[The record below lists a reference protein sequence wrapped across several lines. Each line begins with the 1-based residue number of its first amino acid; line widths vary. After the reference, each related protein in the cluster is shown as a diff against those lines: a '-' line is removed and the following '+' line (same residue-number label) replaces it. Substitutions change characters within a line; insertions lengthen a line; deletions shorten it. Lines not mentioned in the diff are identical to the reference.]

1 MADHGSRQIGH
12 ELRET
17 ASRNTH
23 LREYLQ
29 RFKQFTGEFPEFIDE
44 PEDEW
49 EADKPNVLYPVG
61 GPIYCHVY
69 GDLGKDTKYYTIEPE
84 LSGPEAA
91 VFDQVRER
99 ILEKSVNKP
108 APEQEAEYDDRIEEL
123 LEETVRINDDDEG
136 GVFQRMRTLPQNLG
150 TLVRNFDASSVADRM
165 VSDERGQM
173 SMDTGDLSGKQVR
186 AGARRVA
193 TAPKQAA
200 RQFRA
205 AAPLVRDA
213 LEEAFGFGRIPVT
226 QSTYENI
233 RYQLNRDIV
242 GFGPLEPVMRD
253 PYNEDIHVIGPSHC
267 YVDHGTFGM
276 LETTVDFGTPDEFDG
291 WLRNMGERIGDP
303 VSDSDPIVDS
313 TLPDGSRV
321 NIIYSDDV
329 SLKGPSLTIR
339 QGDEVPLSVGQITN
353 WGTLSP
359 ELAAYLW
366 LCLENE
372 QTVFVVGET
381 ASGKTTTLNAIMS
394 FIPRDSKIYTAE
406 DTAEVLPPHDT
417 WQQLLT
423 REGQGENSAD
433 VDMFDLVAAALRSRP
448 DYIIVGEVRGEE
460 GRMAF
465 QAAQTGH
472 PVMLTFHASDIVSM
486 IQRFTGEPINVPE
499 TFMDNADVALFQN
512 RVKQGDDVLRR
523 VTSVQEIEG
532 YSKEMG
538 GVVTRQAF
546 YWDPVEDEIVF
557 QGRNNSYV
565 LEEQI
570 ATLLGYAD
578 TREIYDELDFRADI
592 IERIIQED
600 LTGYHEFNETI
611 ESFQRDGIEGLPFT
625 ITRGF

>member
-17 ASRNTH
+17 ASRYTH

-29 RFKQFTGEFPEFIDE
+29 RFKQFTGEFPELIDE
-44 PEDEW
+44 PDGEW

-91 VFDQVRER
+91 VFSQVRER

-123 LEETVRINDDDEG
+123 LEETVRINENEDG
-136 GVFQRMRTLPQNLG
+136 GVFSRVGSLPSNLG
-150 TLVRNFDASSVADRM
+150 ALLRNFDSTAVADQM
-165 VSDERGQM
+165 ASDDRGQM
-173 SMDTGDLSGKQVR
+173 SMDSGDLSGEQVK

-193 TAPKQAA
+193 TAPQNVA

-205 AAPLVRDA
+205 TLPLMREA

-226 QSTYENI
+226 ESTYENI

-276 LETTVDFGTPDEFDG
+276 LETTVDFGTQEEFDG

-448 DYIIVGEVRGEE
+448 DYIIVGEVRGAE

-578 TREIYDELDFRADI
+578 TREIYEELDFRADVV
-592 IERIIQED
+592 ERIIQED

-611 ESFQRDGIEGLPFT
+611 EAFQRDGVEGLPFT

>member
-1 MADHGSRQIGH
+1 MTEHGTAKPS
-12 ELRET
+12 EDLRK
-17 ASRNTH
+17 AAMRRPH
-23 LREYLQ
+23 LREHL
-29 RFKQFTGEFPEFIDE
+29 REFKQSTGEFPLLIDE
-44 PEDEW
+44 PKGEYES
-49 EADKPNVLYPVG
+49 KRPNVIYHVG
-61 GPIYCHVY
+61 GPIYSHIY
-69 GDLGKDTKYYTIEPE
+69 GDLGQDTKYYALEPE
-84 LSGPEAA
+84 VSGPQAEILNEVKNRLLA
-91 VFDQVRER
+91 VSGQH
-99 ILEKSVNKP
+99 S
-108 APEQEAEYDDRIEEL
+108 APDSEAEYDDLIEEL
-123 LEETVRINDDDEG
+123 LEEVTHVDDG
-136 GVFQRMRTLPQNLG
+136 ATGWKRNLSKITNMG
-150 TLVRNFDASSVADRM
+150 K
-165 VSDERGQM
+165 
-173 SMDTGDLSGKQVR
+173 LSI
-186 AGARRVA
+186 
-193 TAPKQAA
+193 T
-200 RQFRA
+200 
-205 AAPLVRDA
+205 
-213 LEEAFGFGRIPVT
+213 EE
-226 QSTYENI
+226 TYENI
-233 RYQLNRDIV
+233 RYRLNRDIV
-242 GFGPLEPVMRD
+242 GLGPLEPVMRD
-253 PYNEDIHVIGPSHC
+253 PANEDIHVIGPKECH
-267 YVDHGTFGM
+267 VDHGTYGM
-276 LETTVDFGTPDEFDG
+276 LETTVDFGTPKEFDN

-303 VSDSDPIVDS
+303 LSDSDPIVDS
-313 TLPDGSRV
+313 TLPDGSRI

-329 SLKGPSLTIR
+329 SLKGSSLTIR
-339 QGDEVPLSVGQITN
+339 QGEEVPLSINQITN

-381 ASGKTTTLNAIMS
+381 ASGKTTTLNAILS
-394 FIPRDSKIYTAE
+394 YIPDDSKIYTAE
-406 DTAEVLPPHDT
+406 DTAEVIPPHNT

-423 REGQGENSAD
+423 REGGGEESSD

-486 IQRFTGEPINVPE
+486 IQRFTGDPINIPE

-546 YWDPVEDEIVF
+546 YWDPVEDQIVF

-578 TREIYDELDFRADI
+578 TREIYEEMDFRAEI

-600 LTGYHEFNETI
+600 LIEYHDFNDAVA
-611 ESFQRDGIEGLPFT
+611 SFQRDGVEGLPFT
-625 ITRGF
+625 ISRGF